1 MEDGLSKTSRDVF
14 CGRVVMEGESGE
26 CSQYFAT
33 VVANI
38 MVVRFHDR
46 AELGFELRWFLM
58 DINLCD
64 LDS

>member
-14 CGRVVMEGESGE
+14 SGRVVRGGESGE

-33 VVANI
+33 VVAI
-38 MVVRFHDR
+38 TMFHDR